1 MGSPQ
6 RRFCLPISDSGTG
19 ERSGDTASRL
29 VIVTLGTDSR
39 SRHHSV
45 RTSRSPRRRRLV
57 DRVSSPS
64 SEASGRRFH
73 APCGPVSDGLR
84 TASEDDN
91 RGTIPGIERAPQV
104 SGPEA
109 RLRLLDHPHANRRS
123 PGRYAKWL
131 GGSTET
137 QRRRPTTLAAWGS

>member
-6 RRFCLPISDSGTG
+6 FRFCLPISDSGTG
-19 ERSGDTASRL
+19 ERTGDTASRL

-39 SRHHSV
+39 LRHPRSV
-45 RTSRSPRRRRLV
+45 PPVRPVGEGSWTASHGPLQGLPDAASMPRTDRSPA
-57 DRVSSPS
+57 
-64 SEASGRRFH
+64 ASMP
-73 APCGPVSDGLR
+73 AL
-84 TASEDDN
+84 ENDN
-91 RGTIPGIERAPQV
+91 AGTIPGTERPPQA